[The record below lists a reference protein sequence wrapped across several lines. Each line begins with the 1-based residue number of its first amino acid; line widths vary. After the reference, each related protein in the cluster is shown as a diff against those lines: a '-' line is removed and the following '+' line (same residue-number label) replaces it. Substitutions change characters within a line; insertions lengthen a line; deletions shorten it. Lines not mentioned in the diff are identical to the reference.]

1 MSRNGA
7 GHTSLRVKGNK
18 SAARRARAA
27 ASVFEPPPDSAR
39 DGVSLNGEGGARGG
53 KSVAEEM
60 REAEAFRARIE
71 ALKADMGEGWLKV
84 FSQSGM
90 GQTGVQSGA

>member
-7 GHTSLRVKGNK
+7 GHQSLRVKGNK

-27 ASVFEPPPDSAR
+27 ASVFEPPPG
-39 DGVSLNGEGGARGG
+39 DGGDGDERGT
-53 KSVAEEM
+53 KSVQEEM
-60 REAEAFRARIE
+60 KEAEAFRARIE
-71 ALKADMGEGWLKV
+71 ALRADMGEGWLKV

-90 GQTGVQSGA
+90 GQAGVQSGA